1 MNLPKEFEEK
11 MKTLLGSEYEEYT
24 ACYDEPRHYGLR
36 VNTAKIS
43 VEDFLKIA
51 RRQDRGHHRHQGKDH
66 GRWSRFRGLRMDFTM
81 TEIISSLLSTHII
94 LQDFTICRNQVP

>member
-51 RRQDRGHHRHQGKDH
+51 P
-66 GRWSRFRGLRMDFTM
+66 WPLERFRGSRMDFTM

>member
-51 RRQDRGHHRHQGKDH
+51 P
-66 GRWSRFRGLRMDFTM
+66 WPLEPFRGLRMDFTM

-94 LQDFTICRNQVP
+94 LQDFSICRNQVP